1 MEAEVFW
8 LSEVKISK
16 SEAEQN
22 TKEKTTVC
30 QKENA
35 WPEPF
40 HS

>member
-8 LSEVKISK
+8 LSEVKISE
-16 SEAEQN
+16 SETEQN
-22 TKEKTTVC
+22 TKEKTTAC

-35 WPEPF
+35 GPEPF